1 MPVTSAL
8 RVATDP
14 LRSAAK
20 LGLEQSLWARA
31 ALTVRRNS
39 RVLSTPAVP
48 AALPKVEPTAVMQD
62 DADWRE
68 AVDEARKR
76 GLPLHRD
83 LPKNWD
89 TVGAASTVLARV
101 GPTGRVL
108 DAGAARYSTFLLWL
122 YLYGLR
128 DLVGINLE
136 FRRPVHHGHDGC
148 VAFEPGD
155 ATATRFEAGSFD
167 AVTCLSVIE
176 HGVPI
181 PAFLAE
187 AARLLRPGGVLVIST
202 DYDADPP
209 DTTGHVAYGAP
220 VHVFSPAQIEELIKH
235 ADEAGFD
242 LDGSFAPSHPER
254 PVYWKRVGLHFTFV
268 RITFTR
274 RAT

>member
-1 MPVTSAL
+1 MSAFRTASAPL
-8 RVATDP
+8 RV
-14 LRSAAK
+14 AAK
-20 LGLEQSLWARA
+20 LGLEQVLWTRA
-31 ALTVRRNS
+31 ALTVRHNS
-39 RVLSTPAVP
+39 RVLSRPAVP
-48 AALPKVEPTAVMQD
+48 SALPKVAPTAVMQD
-62 DADWRE
+62 DADWHD

-89 TVGAASTVLARV
+89 TVGAASTVLSRV

-108 DAGAARYSTFLLWL
+108 DAGAARYSTLLIWL
-122 YLYGLR
+122 YLYGQR

-136 FRRPVHHGHDGC
+136 FRRPVHHGHKGS

-155 ATATRFEAGSFD
+155 ATATRFDAGSFD

-181 PAFLAE
+181 PEFLAE

-202 DYDADPP
+202 DYDATPP
-209 DTTGHVAYGAP
+209 DTTGHTAYGAP
-220 VHVFSPAQIEELIKH
+220 VHIFSPAEIDELIKH
-235 ADEAGFD
+235 ADKAGFD
-242 LDGSFAPSHPER
+242 LDGSFAPDHRGR
-254 PVYWKRVGLHFTFV
+254 PVHWKRIGLRFTFV